1 MVKYIL
7 TPKPQPQ
14 FFYKKMQTIEKSH
27 QLKTPIVRINEKA
40 KKLLVKGFFKIP
52 AQIKENKDFQKFSE
66 QRD

>member
-1 MVKYIL
+1 
-7 TPKPQPQ
+7 
-14 FFYKKMQTIEKSH
+14 MQTIEKSH